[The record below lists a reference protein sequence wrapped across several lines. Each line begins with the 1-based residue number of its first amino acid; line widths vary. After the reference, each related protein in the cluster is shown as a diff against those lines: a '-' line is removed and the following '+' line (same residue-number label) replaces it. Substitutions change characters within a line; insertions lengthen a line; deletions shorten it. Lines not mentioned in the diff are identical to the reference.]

1 MTLKKHEIIYY
12 YVKIHNEIK
21 RKSKKSGEKC
31 TKEKEEFLRKTEEYC
46 MFIQSSCWYNALV
59 TNKELQIH

>member
-1 MTLKKHEIIYY
+1 MTLKKHEIIYC

-21 RKSKKSGEKC
+21 RKSKKSDEMQKI
-31 TKEKEEFLRKTEEYC
+31 KEEFLRKTEEYC